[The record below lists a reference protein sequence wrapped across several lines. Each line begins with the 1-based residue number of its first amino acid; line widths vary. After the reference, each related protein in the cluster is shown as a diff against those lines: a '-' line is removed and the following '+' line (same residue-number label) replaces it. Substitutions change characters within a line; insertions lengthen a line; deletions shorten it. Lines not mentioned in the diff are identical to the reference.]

1 MKLPLIADAT
11 LARIDKSC
19 ISPPLKWRLTLI
31 FDHPRAFYAE
41 IDIPPELQRPQTPF
55 LNVVHSNK
63 KTLWLLFFSTSL
75 LLIFRCIKILLG
87 INKNVMMILFIT
99 LIHGRGVSIESLQ
112 RSRDL
117 FMVMGNTASRV
128 VCAVNCNHN
137 FQFVP
142 HYTLL
147 Q

>member
-1 MKLPLIADAT
+1 MLGMKLVFGLKLPSIADAT
-11 LARIDKSC
+11 PARIDKSC

-31 FDHPRAFYAE
+31 FYHPRASFYAE

-99 LIHGRGVSIESLQ
+99 LIHGRGVLNH
-112 RSRDL
+112 SRGAEIFL
-117 FMVMGNTASRV
+117 WSWATQHLEYVR
-128 VCAVNCNHN
+128 
-137 FQFVP
+137 
-142 HYTLL
+142 
-147 Q
+147 